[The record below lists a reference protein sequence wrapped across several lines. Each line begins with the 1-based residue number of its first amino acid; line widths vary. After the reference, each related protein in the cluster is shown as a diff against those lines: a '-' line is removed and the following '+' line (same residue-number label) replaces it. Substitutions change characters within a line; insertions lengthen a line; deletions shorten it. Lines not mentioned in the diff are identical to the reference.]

1 MKDRE
6 SKQNIRYQIA
16 EFQVAT
22 VCLFV
27 LSIAFNLIFAN
38 LYIEEKNN
46 FIDMQEEY
54 EKKLLY
60 AEKTRDNAVQELG
73 RMAIQVA
80 NEKANMEVQ
89 TLAYDEVSKY
99 EYLGEFTVTAYCCEL
114 YEHICG
120 TGDGL
125 TASGL
130 ELKPGMVAVDPDVI
144 PLGSTIIIDGI
155 PYLATDTGGAI
166 KGNRIDIAV
175 PTHQEALELGIQ
187 TSNVWIVNEK

>member
-1 MKDRE
+1 MKDKE
-6 SKQNIRYQIA
+6 TKQNLRYQVAKREI
-16 EFQVAT
+16 AT
-22 VCLFV
+22 VGLFI

-46 FIDMQEEY
+46 LIDMQQEY

-73 RMAIQVA
+73 RMAIQTA

-89 TLAYDEVSKY
+89 TLAYEEVSKY
-99 EYLGEFTVTAYCCEL
+99 EYLGKFSITFYCCEQ

-130 ELKPGMVAVDPDVI
+130 ELQTGMVAVDPTII

-166 KGNRIDIAV
+166 KGNRIDVAV

-187 TSNVWIVNEK
+187 TADVWIVNEK